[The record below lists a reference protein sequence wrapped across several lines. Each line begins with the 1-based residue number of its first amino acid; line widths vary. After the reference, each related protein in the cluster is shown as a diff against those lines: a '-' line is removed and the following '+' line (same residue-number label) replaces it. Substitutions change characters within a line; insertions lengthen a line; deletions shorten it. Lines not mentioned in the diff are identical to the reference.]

1 MFWSVYQELKR
12 QFPQV
17 KFNLHCRPG
26 QELFNDI
33 STDTYDLLF
42 QVPMIERAG
51 KSKSSIC
58 AEEELGI
65 VWNPKLEFTYKIPDV
80 PMSDI
85 PIPENAIGLAFQ
97 SVSNPRKRLSEDK
110 AHLIWDCVREAG
122 FSPIEIQFE
131 HIYKKAENTRY
142 PFTDLTCR
150 DFTPSVENCI
160 AAVRKCRAFIGVS
173 TGPICIAV
181 SLYPERTMHLS
192 TCDTWSPKFQAIS
205 RISEL
210 NCRDNIDIVSLQAFL
225 EKCK

>member
-12 QFPQV
+12 QFPRV

-33 STDTYDLLF
+33 STDTYDLVF
-42 QVPMIERAG
+42 QVPMIERGG

-65 VWNPKLEFTYKIPDV
+65 VWDPKLEFTYNIPDV
-80 PMSDI
+80 PTSDI
-85 PIPENAIGLAFQ
+85 TIPDNAVGLAFQ
-97 SVSNPRKRLSEDK
+97 SVSNPRKRLPEVK
-110 AHLIWDCVREAG
+110 AHVIWDCVKETG

-131 HIYKKAENTRY
+131 HNYKKTENTRY
-142 PFTDLTCR
+142 PFIDLTCR
-150 DFTPSVENCI
+150 NFPPSVENCI
-160 AAVRKCRAFIGVS
+160 AAVRKCKAFIGVS

-192 TCDTWSPKFQAIS
+192 TCDTWSPKFQTIS
-205 RISEL
+205 KASQL
-210 NCRDNIDIVSLQAFL
+210 NCSGAIDTEKLKVFL
-225 EKCK
+225 ERCK